1 MPSLARTSSA
11 LCLANR
17 ELAARSRRLIA
28 ASRRLLNPA
37 WALSGGS
44 ADDDLSGSTRMC
56 FVCDEPMLLGVAC
69 EISGPE
75 GSVFAHFV
83 CYSPISRR
91 HPELR
96 ADETLRHRNHRWN
109 GQAREPPV
117 RRTHPPTRVGTGYVT
132 SPSVRLRR
140 QIRAGWSPAGCFDGR

>member
-11 LCLANR
+11 LCLANW

-83 CYSPISRR
+83 CYSPISTAPRAQARRDASSSEPPLERAGKRATSPTLASTHTRR
-91 HPELR
+91 H
-96 ADETLRHRNHRWN
+96 
-109 GQAREPPV
+109 
-117 RRTHPPTRVGTGYVT
+117 
-132 SPSVRLRR
+132 SV
-140 QIRAGWSPAGCFDGR
+140 

>member
-17 ELAARSRRLIA
+17 EIVARSRRLIA

-44 ADDDLSGSTRMC
+44 GDDDLSESTRMC

-75 GSVFAHFV
+75 GSVFAHFF
-83 CYSPISRR
+83 CYSPVSRR

-96 ADETLRHRNHRWN
+96 ADETLRHRSHCWN
-109 GQAREPPV
+109 GRKREPPV
-117 RRTHPPTRVGTGYVT
+117 RRSHRPTRAGTVYVP
-132 SPSVRLRR
+132 SPSVRL
-140 QIRAGWSPAGCFDGR
+140 P